1 MPQEKPKIHKK
12 IANQEGD
19 FHKTPSSQFYLI
31 ETFFGPNP
39 LSLRLIITCLLT
51 VIDLTEGNG
60 QNQSLG
66 TPFKVSSFNP
76 SSIIFLFLFSILI
89 LLLCLVYV

>member
-1 MPQEKPKIHKK
+1 M
-12 IANQEGD
+12 GV

-31 ETFFGPNP
+31 ETFSGPDF
-39 LSLRLIITCLLT
+39 LSLRLLITCLLT

-66 TPFKVSSFNP
+66 LLFWGIKALTLSFYFLSFFLCFNL
-76 SSIIFLFLFSILI
+76 IF
-89 LLLCLVYV
+89 CLVYVYTC